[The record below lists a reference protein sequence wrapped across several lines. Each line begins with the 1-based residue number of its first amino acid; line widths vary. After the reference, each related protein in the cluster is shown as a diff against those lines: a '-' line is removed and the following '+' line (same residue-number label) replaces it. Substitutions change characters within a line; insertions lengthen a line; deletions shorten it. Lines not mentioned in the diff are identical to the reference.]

1 MPEKNS
7 SIISVE
13 SLKSAHAKI
22 LNTAEKRLYGRQ
34 GGRAIVKMLSS
45 SVDTFLIDLWSQVGG
60 SDHANVDLVA
70 VGGYGRSELCPHS
83 DWDILFWLLKAITL
97 T

>member
-45 SVDTFLIDLWSQVGG
+45 SVDTFLIDLW
-60 SDHANVDLVA
+60 
-70 VGGYGRSELCPHS
+70 
-83 DWDILFWLLKAITL
+83 
-97 T
+97 